1 LAAIRRKVR
10 DFKEV
15 VERVPAMVFLDKL
28 RLKEPF
34 SKTADVKQLAD
45 YRQSLADRSE
55 EGVAVIG
62 LDGKLQFV
70 NGAWAS
76 MHGYD
81 NREELLG
88 GSIRRFY
95 AGRVADDVNRFI
107 AQTKL
112 LGWYI
117 ATVEQLRKDG
127 TCFPAQL
134 KMAVLKD
141 DSANPCAIL
150 LIVADTSR
158 LSQMQ
163 KTIQRTTEEIEQLKV
178 RLGRLEEALA
188 HRNQPGVVARE
199 PDNQPDAAQP
209 PLPLPITELKQL
221 AEMAKRFR

>member
-1 LAAIRRKVR
+1 LAAIRRKAR
-10 DFKEV
+10 DFKGV
-15 VERVPAMVFLDKL
+15 VERVPDMAFLDKL

-34 SKTADVKQLAD
+34 SKTTDAKRLAA
-45 YRQSLADRSE
+45 YQQTLADRNE

-81 NREELLG
+81 NGDELLDKN
-88 GSIRRFY
+88 IRQFY
-95 AGRVADDVNRFI
+95 AGRAADDVNRFI

-141 DSANPCAIL
+141 NSANPSAIL

-158 LSQMQ
+158 LSQLQ
-163 KTIQRTTEEIEQLKV
+163 KTIQRTTEELEQLKV
-178 RLGRLEEALA
+178 RLGRLEETLA
-188 HRNQPGVVARE
+188 HRAQPSTVAYK
-199 PDNQPDAAQP
+199 PDEQLAPAQSTP
-209 PLPLPITELKQL
+209 PLPIAELKQL

>member
-10 DFKEV
+10 DFKGV
-15 VERVPAMVFLDKL
+15 IERVPAMAFLDKL
-28 RLKEPF
+28 RLKQPF
-34 SKTADVKQLAD
+34 SKTADVERLAD
-45 YRQSLADRSE
+45 YRQTLADRSE

-81 NREELLG
+81 NRDELLDKH
-88 GSIRRFY
+88 IKQFY
-95 AGRVADDVNRFI
+95 AGRAADDVNRFI

-141 DSANPCAIL
+141 DAANPSAIL
-150 LIVADTSR
+150 LIAADTSR
-158 LSQMQ
+158 LSQLQ
-163 KTIQRTTEEIEQLKV
+163 KAIQQTTEELEQLKA
-178 RLGRLEEALA
+178 RLGRLEEAIA
-188 HRNQPGVVARE
+188 HRAQAGTVAYKS
-199 PDNQPDAAQP
+199 DDQPDAAQQ
-209 PLPLPITELKQL
+209 PLPLPIAELRQL